1 MKGPHARHTFS
12 AVKHT
17 SILNLTIAHSKR
29 NSNHAYNQLQTGV
42 QDILGNAT
50 KPTSRTAIPTS
61 GLCHVSQRLL
71 DLPAVLKTFR
81 AGELQH

>member
-42 QDILGNAT
+42 QDILGMPQNLLRGQQ
-50 KPTSRTAIPTS
+50 SRRQDFAM
-61 GLCHVSQRLL
+61 
-71 DLPAVLKTFR
+71 
-81 AGELQH
+81 